1 MSVIVNERGQ
11 RENDLLVLI
20 LQHLVAVVVVL
31 DGVGYPS
38 EVLDTV
44 CRGSVLLLLF
54 IIIFI
59 FIIRIFIAPTLLTS
73 KEMCRRSAWRGCS
86 SCKCQ
91 CPGCWSV

>member
-44 CRGSVLLLLF
+44 CGGSD
-54 IIIFI
+54 
-59 FIIRIFIAPTLLTS
+59 S
-73 KEMCRRSAWRGCS
+73 KLV
-86 SCKCQ
+86 K
-91 CPGCWSV
+91 